1 MHITLRIWFT
11 FMLAALMA
19 GCAMNE
25 SRHAEDSSSLISD
38 QQVKEYVA
46 QWQQQQGSINRL
58 ASMENDLKLLIM
70 ALSSNS
76 QLAQSPSELRSER
89 VDIRH
94 ANEPTQID
102 NSTVVAEPDV
112 MQGAQ
117 STSLA
122 GAQLGLY
129 LKPDLVKSQI
139 VRLHREYPLA
149 FKQLNFLM
157 IQRENRGVTLYGLR
171 VGPFQNYTEAN
182 TFCLIAKSMG
192 QKCLSAPFVGKPI

>member
-19 GCAMNE
+19 GCVMNE
-25 SRHAEDSSSLISD
+25 SSHAEDSSSLISD

-58 ASMENDLKLLIM
+58 ANMENDLKLLIM

-76 QLAQSPSELRSER
+76 QLAQGPSEFRSER
-89 VDIRH
+89 VDILH
-94 ANEPTQID
+94 ANEPAQTD
-102 NSTVVAEPDV
+102 KSMAVAESV
-112 MQGAQ
+112 GIQGAQ
-117 STSLA
+117 SASLA

-129 LKPDLVKSQI
+129 LKPELVKSQI
-139 VRLHREYPLA
+139 VRLHREYPHA
-149 FKQLNFLM
+149 FKQLDFLM
-157 IQRENRGVTLYGLR
+157 IQRENKGVTLYGLR